1 MKHPWRLLFYMCI
14 RRCIYFQFYP
24 AERIIFCVILDI
36 LLCYVN
42 ACCNQME
49 WEHGDREIGAI
60 TCASKVEN
68 VDEIANVV
76 VRKVRAHLDEE
87 EKSD

>member
-1 MKHPWRLLFYMCI
+1 M
-14 RRCIYFQFYP
+14 
-24 AERIIFCVILDI
+24 
-36 LLCYVN
+36 CYVN